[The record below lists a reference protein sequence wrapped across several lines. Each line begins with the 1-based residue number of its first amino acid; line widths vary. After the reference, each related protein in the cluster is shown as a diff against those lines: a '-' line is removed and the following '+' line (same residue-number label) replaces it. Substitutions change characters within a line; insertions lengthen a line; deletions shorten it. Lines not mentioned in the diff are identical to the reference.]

1 MSVGSSFLDQV
12 NAAFDRAAGF
22 TQHDPTLLA
31 NLKACKNLFYTS
43 FPIKRDDGT
52 IEVIHAWRAEHS
64 HHKLPTKG
72 GIRYALAVDAEE
84 VQALAALMTY
94 KCALV
99 DVPFGGAKGGIRIN
113 PKTYSI
119 GELER
124 ITRRYV
130 FELVRKNFMGPGLD
144 VPAPDVGTSSRE
156 MAWIADTYTQ
166 LRPGEIDA
174 LGCVTAKPVSAG
186 GIRGRTEA
194 TGRGVYF
201 GTREACGVAE
211 DMKALG
217 LSTGLAGKRVV
228 IQGLGNVGYFAAKF
242 FQEGGAILV
251 GLAESEGA
259 IANPKGLDLEKVM
272 AHRRERRSLLD
283 FPGATNLARREDALE
298 LECDI
303 LIPAALERQITAEN
317 APRIKAKI
325 VVEAAN
331 GPTTRRGG
339 RDPDQTRH
347 PRDPR
352 RLHQR
357 RRRHGVVLRVGQEPG
372 PRALRPDAEAVRAGG
387 LRPAAGR
394 GRRRHGPEVHGRG
407 DRAGDPRRERGGP
420 GQLGARGDHD
430 RGLSADPAGVEV
442 TAGQGG
448 HADGGDDRGDR
459 QGGAELRAAGDFPVD
474 EERIHRPGYAL
485 DGPPLQDV

>member
-1 MSVGSSFLDQV
+1 MSVGTSFLAQVDQ
-12 NAAFDRAAGF
+12 AFDHAAGF

-31 NLKACKNLFYTS
+31 NIKACKNLFYTS
-43 FPIKRDDGT
+43 FPLKRDDGR
-52 IEVIHAWRAEHS
+52 IEVMHAWRAEHS

-72 GIRYALAVDAEE
+72 GIRYAETVDADE

-99 DVPFGGAKGGIRIN
+99 DVPFGGAKGGIRLN
-113 PKTYSI
+113 PKKYSI

-166 LRPGEIDA
+166 LRPGELDA
-174 LGCVTAKPVSAG
+174 LGCVTAKPIGAG

-194 TGRGVYF
+194 TGRGVFY
-201 GTREACGVAE
+201 GTREVVSLTE

-217 LSTGLAGKRVV
+217 LTPGIAGKRVV
-228 IQGLGNVGYFAAKF
+228 VQGLGNVGYFAAKF
-242 FQEGGAILV
+242 FQDSGAILV

-259 IANPKGLDLEKVM
+259 IANPKGLDLDKVM
-272 AHRRERRSLLD
+272 SHRRELKKITD
-283 FPGATNLARREDALE
+283 FPGATNLARREEALE

-317 APRIKAKI
+317 APRIKTKI

-331 GPTTRRGG
+331 GPTTPEADAILARRNIM
-339 RDPDQTRH
+339 
-347 PRDPR
+347 
-352 RLHQR
+352 
-357 RRRHGVVLRVGQEPG
+357 VV
-372 PRALRPDAEAVRAGG
+372 PDAYINAGG
-387 LRPAAGR
+387 VTVSYFEWVKNLGHVRFGRMQKRYEQAAYTRLLQASENLTGKRFSPEQVAHATTGASEEDLVNSGLEETMVGAYHPIREVWRRNGDKLDLRTAAMIVAINKVAVSY
-394 GRRRHGPEVHGRG
+394 E
-407 DRAGDPRRERGGP
+407 
-420 GQLGARGDHD
+420 QLGI
-430 RGLSADPAGVEV
+430 
-442 TAGQGG
+442 
-448 HADGGDDRGDR
+448 
-459 QGGAELRAAGDFPVD
+459 FP
-474 EERIHRPGYAL
+474 
-485 DGPPLQDV
+485 